1 MKLQRKYKQ
10 EIVKPK
16 GSNNHNTDKPDISLD
31 KPKQENTMLTILFS
45 VNICNTSQVKNL
57 KTLMI
62 IDLSPFFTLTHALF
76 QRTLMI
82 FNSFSNQQVLIL
94 MSLLFQNKGSSKYTI
109 SG

>member
-57 KTLMI
+57 KTP
-62 IDLSPFFTLTHALF
+62 DDN
-76 QRTLMI
+76 R
-82 FNSFSNQQVLIL
+82 SFSFFHFNTCSLSKNFDDFQ
-94 MSLLFQNKGSSKYTI
+94 LLF
-109 SG
+109 